1 MTVTEVYQCFI
12 DQLQNS
18 TVHSISLYE
27 ELTILYQKMKEVAVL
42 TSDDDLSLKL
52 DNAHAIIQEA
62 NSILEKTYRKG
73 PNHLYHHAFYYNF
86 YSIEQAIL
94 CLETTDQNVFQKA
107 FIIARIFAVG
117 CRLENAISL
126 SESNRYLYLSSLEYL
141 AYGKHLLHVSK
152 EDYDWWIPILL
163 SKRIRDPNYDLD
175 YYHDDRKIEHLY
187 HFFKRKFALS
197 DPSMRGLFSFCNIQL
212 FDPEF
217 IDMEMLNQFYQELPY
232 SGNYFYS

>member
-1 MTVTEVYQCFI
+1 MTVTEVYQGFI
-12 DQLQNS
+12 DRLQNS
-18 TVHSISLYE
+18 TVHSISLYD
-27 ELTILYQKMKEVAVL
+27 ELLILYQKMREVAVL
-42 TSDDDLSLKL
+42 SNDEELALKL

-62 NSILEKTYRKG
+62 NSILEKTHREG
-73 PNHLYHHAFYYNF
+73 SNRLYHHAFYHNF

-94 CLETTDQNVFQKA
+94 CLETTDQNVFQKS

-141 AYGKHLLHVSK
+141 AYGKPLLHVSK

-163 SKRIRDPNYDLD
+163 SKRIRDPNSNYN
-175 YYHDDRKIEHLY
+175 DRKIEQLY
-187 HFFKRKFALS
+187 HFFKRKFALNDS
-197 DPSMRGLFSFCNIQL
+197 SIQLLYSFCNIQL

-217 IDMEMLNQFYQELPY
+217 IDMEMLNRFYQELPY